1 MDEAYLKFSGE
12 ADVTKTYVKLLSK
25 EHLLDDVIAEIE
37 LLVRGTVKPAD
48 TIRRSKVG
56 SYFSSAIQ
64 QIGNYVDKHNVALSN
79 ELKTNISR
87 LAYKADKIL
96 RENIVLQ
103 SIPPLDVIPFKNVP
117 IRHSYSTFGRR
128 EQRWGYG
135 LHMKRFNEEGDSI
148 TLADMPP
155 RYTQSVHNHTLS
167 EYCLILDSTTEGI
180 YFPGGKR
187 EKIYSTQKH
196 EMLHFSATTPHTL
209 RNPSKIHT
217 RNITFKHSLGL
228 IDWKPITALNVV
240 KIVRAR
246 LVRGR
251 LKKINA
257 NQTIKKFYVND
268 KYYKYILEIIKLN
281 KETTYTTQHQYDQF
295 IFVING
301 KFKIFH
307 ENIEKECKK
316 NDFIVIDKNT
326 SYKII
331 TSTTCR
337 LYTVHY

>member
-1 MDEAYLKFSGE
+1 MDEAYIKFSGE
-12 ADVTKTYVKLLSK
+12 SDIRKIYVKLLSN
-25 EHLLDDVIAEIE
+25 EYLLDEILAEIE
-37 LLVRGTVKPAD
+37 HLIRGHVKPAD

-56 SYFSSAIQ
+56 SYFSSVIQ
-64 QIGNYVDKHNVALSN
+64 QMGNYIDGHNVAVN
-79 ELKTNISR
+79 HELKTNISR
-87 LAYKADKIL
+87 LAWKADKVL

-103 SIPPLDVIPFKNVP
+103 SIPPLDVITFKNVP

-135 LHMKRFNEEGDSI
+135 LHMKPFNEQGDSI
-148 TLADMPP
+148 TVADMPQ
-155 RYTQSVHNHTLS
+155 RYTQSIHNHTLS

-187 EKIYSTQKH
+187 EKIYSTKKH

-228 IDWKPITALNVV
+228 IDWKPISALNLV

-246 LVRGR
+246 LIRGR
-251 LKKINA
+251 IKKINA
-257 NQTIKKFYVND
+257 NQTIKNFYVND
-268 KYYKYILEIIKLN
+268 KYYKYILEVIKL
-281 KETTYTTQHQYDQF
+281 KKGTTYIAQHQFDQF
-295 IFVING
+295 IYVING
-301 KFKIFH
+301 KFKILH
-307 ENIEKECKK
+307 EKIQKNCKK

-326 SYKII
+326 NYKII
-331 TSTTCR
+331 TTTTCR